1 MSGAYTVPLFLRGE
15 VITDDLVTFGTRSGA
30 TQFQAPDMARYVEQ
44 LPLPTPMAMADLN
57 DVGFDEI
64 LDVLEALGNA
74 LTFDTNPHL
83 QEAYEAAVL
92 ANPLPPDMLKNSY
105 QILPPLFTRA
115 NVLELA
121 ETQVGLDYLNGWV
134 PHALADGRELRVRAF
149 GSRVVHIPAGNGGLV
164 SAVTILRSVITR
176 CDAIIKA
183 PSNDPLT
190 AVAIARTLADV
201 APNHPITKHLAVAY
215 WKGGDVAVEE
225 RLYRPEHVEKIVAWG
240 GLASVKHVTR
250 YIQPGLEMIA
260 LDPKRSATIIGREAF
275 GDDETMREV
284 ARRAAVDI
292 GVANQEG
299 CANARVIYAMTG
311 TDPTG
316 IANANK
322 LGELIYEELV
332 RLPAFIS
339 TPPPQPNRE
348 LYEHVEAS
356 RMTEDFYQV
365 IGGEQREGAVIVSQ
379 FDSPVDYSA
388 MLSGRV
394 ANIVPVDGID
404 KVTEAVTAYTQT
416 IGIYPESLKHELR
429 DTLPLFGAQRLT
441 SLGYACSVPI
451 AAPQDAIEPMRRM
464 CKWIVE
470 ETCDPDVVIPLWRLG
485 EAAAQV

>member
-1 MSGAYTVPLFLRGE
+1 MSSAYTVPLFLRGE
-15 VITDDLVTFGTRSGA
+15 VITDDLVTFGTRTGA

-44 LPLPTPMAMADLN
+44 LPLSTPMAMADLN

-74 LTFDTNPHL
+74 LSFDTNPHL

-105 QILPPLFTRA
+105 QILPPLFSRT

-134 PHALADGRELRVRAF
+134 PHAMADGRELRVRAF

-201 APNHPITKHLAVAY
+201 APDHPITRHLAVAY
-215 WKGGDVAVEE
+215 WKGGDEAIEE

-275 GDDETMREV
+275 VDDETMREV

-299 CANARVIYAMTG
+299 CANARVVYALSG
-311 TDPTG
+311 TDPAG

-322 LGELIYEELV
+322 LGELIYDELV

-356 RMTEDFYQV
+356 RMTEDFYRV

-470 ETCDPDVVIPLWRLG
+470 ETCDPDVVIPLWQLG